1 MRRGVAPTTAE
12 HGAQKK
18 MQKYNVP
25 PSGQPVTVSF
35 QVKLRLPCSSSLPSL
50 FRALCVW
57 SRPASLC
64 EACSERGQAE
74 GSLVS
79 IGASSQLMRAL
90 AQSLRQKAQC
100 SCCAITVAKGPVF
113 VRDHRGKRPS
123 VRFSSVSGPVNDWNA
138 ALRIGAGHP
147 NEHI

>member
-1 MRRGVAPTTAE
+1 
-12 HGAQKK
+12 
-18 MQKYNVP
+18 
-25 PSGQPVTVSF
+25 
-35 QVKLRLPCSSSLPSL
+35 
-50 FRALCVW
+50 VW

-90 AQSLRQKAQC
+90 SAIIVAKGPVFVR
-100 SCCAITVAKGPVF
+100 AITVAKGPVF
-113 VRDHRGKRPS
+113 VRDHCGKRPS